1 MRTKHERPT
10 SQPAG
15 NANANNQRGA
25 LKASNEIKRNV
36 GKNEMCYLLND
47 LLRENWWVLPR
58 CRVSWTIRNTESAF
72 YAF

>member
-10 SQPAG
+10 SQPPG

-25 LKASNEIKRNV
+25 LYASNQIKRNV

-47 LLRENWWVLPR
+47 LLREN
-58 CRVSWTIRNTESAF
+58 
-72 YAF
+72 